1 MSCPG
6 VQVRGYQVEAGA
18 RCGLIPEQVVETD
31 LVGREL
37 KVTSGVCSDHLQE
50 GAALRSAGQAAERS

>member
-18 RCGLIPEQVVETD
+18 RCGLIPKQVVETD

-37 KVTSGVCSDHLQE
+37 KITFGVLTISKR
-50 GAALRSAGQAAERS
+50 ALL